1 MGLLDEL
8 DAIREDSPGAFLAG
22 VAGELYFRDVLAE
35 KDVDLSEV
43 RAGDVVA
50 LIGDFG
56 ARDIATL
63 LRLFDRDCVVV
74 PLTDDTRADH
84 PYFFESALVDWVIE
98 DGSKQ
103 RCRPGRCQHASLNE
117 LRERER
123 EREVIPDWF
132 CFPRVRRGG
141 PRRSCMISRPSWF
154 AFERRGR
161 PCER

>member
-8 DAIREDSPGAFLAG
+8 GAIHEDSPGAFLAG

-63 LRLFDRDCVVV
+63 LSV
-74 PLTDDTRADH
+74 
-84 PYFFESALVDWVIE
+84 
-98 DGSKQ
+98 
-103 RCRPGRCQHASLNE
+103 RPGTL
-117 LRERER
+117 
-123 EREVIPDWF
+123 
-132 CFPRVRRGG
+132 
-141 PRRSCMISRPSWF
+141 
-154 AFERRGR
+154 
-161 PCER
+161 

>member
-123 EREVIPDWF
+123 ER
-132 CFPRVRRGG
+132 
-141 PRRSCMISRPSWF
+141 SSRTGSVFLGYDGAAQGDP
-154 AFERRGR
+154 A
-161 PCER
+161 